1 MMWKLMLIAPVVILA
16 GPLAAIAFGLV
27 DVSRPWYVGH
37 RDPAGLAP
45 SPAAL
50 RDAIVQ
56 VYAARTLGW
65 RGAFGL
71 HTWVAI
77 KPRDGEAYTVYEV
90 IGWRKYRGLPVFVAH
105 NRDPDGYWFGNRPWI
120 LAELRGAEAE
130 AAIPRVLEAIGSY
143 PHKDNYRMWPGPN
156 SNSFTAH
163 VGRNVPELG
172 MDLPA
177 TALGK
182 DYLGLTRIFAHSPS
196 GTGYQVSLFGALGV
210 LAARKEGLEV
220 NFLGFTFGV
229 HPSGPAL
236 KLPGLGRIGPSAPV
250 PAASSS

>member
-1 MMWKLMLIAPVVILA
+1 MMWKLALIVPAIILA
-16 GPLAAIAFGLV
+16 GPLAAIALGIV
-27 DVSRPWYVGH
+27 DVTRPWHVGH
-37 RDPAGLAP
+37 RNPAGLAP
-45 SPAAL
+45 DPAVTTEAV
-50 RDAIVQ
+50 IQ

-71 HTWVAI
+71 HTWIAI
-77 KPRDGEAYTVYEV
+77 KPRGAQEYTVYEV
-90 IGWRKYRGLPVFVAH
+90 IGWRQYRGLPVFVAH
-105 NRDPDGYWFGNRPWI
+105 NRAPDGYWFGNRPWVVS
-120 LAELRGAEAE
+120 ELRGAQAE
-130 AAIPRVLEAIGSY
+130 AVLGRVHAAIESY

-163 VGRNVPELG
+163 VGRLVPELA

-182 DYLGLTRIFAHSPS
+182 DYLGLTRVFAPSPS

-210 LAARKEGLEV
+210 LAARREGLEV

-229 HPSGPAL
+229 DPSAPAL
-236 KLPGLGRIGPSAPV
+236 KLPGLGRIGP
-250 PAASSS
+250 AATSS

>member
-1 MMWKLMLIAPVVILA
+1 MMWKLALIVPAIILA
-16 GPLAAIAFGLV
+16 GPLAAIALGMV
-27 DVSRPWYVGH
+27 DITRPWYVGH

-45 SPAAL
+45 DAAST
-50 RDAIVQ
+50 REAVIQ

-71 HTWVAI
+71 HTWIAV
-77 KPRDGEAYTVYEV
+77 KPRDGADYTVYEV

-105 NRDPDGYWFGNRPWI
+105 NRAPDGYWFGNRPWI
-120 LAELRGAEAE
+120 LTDLRGEAAE
-130 AAIPRVLEAIGSY
+130 AAMQRTLDAIDSY

-163 VGRNVPELG
+163 VGRLVPDLG
-172 MDLPA
+172 LDLPA

-182 DYLGLTRIFAHSPS
+182 DYLGLTTVFGPAPS
-196 GTGYQVSLFGALGV
+196 GTGYQFSLFGALGV

-220 NFLGFTFGV
+220 NVLGFTFGV
-229 HPSGPAL
+229 DPSAPAL
-236 KLPGLGRIGPSAPV
+236 KVPGVGRIGP
-250 PAASSS
+250 AASS